1 MACLTTAAHAQ
12 SKSPHSNRPAQEAKA
27 VHANGRAKPSSAVRN
42 ATGVAAQAIQFAV
55 QNPNASE
62 EDAQATA
69 NAIMAGVFSGE
80 LGTGQEAPA
89 PHLQGGKPGK
99 MKDHDD
105 YGSH

>member
-1 MACLTTAAHAQ
+1 M
-12 SKSPHSNRPAQEAKA
+12 
-27 VHANGRAKPSSAVRN
+27 
-42 ATGVAAQAIQFAV
+42 AAQAIQFAV